1 MRPTTILIALLAALA
16 GSAAP
21 LAGAGAKEFRSSDVH
36 PLDYP
41 TVQAVMYMGKLIG
54 ERTGGKNSVKVF
66 GQSTLGSEKDTIEQT
81 KIGALDMVRV
91 NVAPFNNIVPA
102 TIVPSLPF
110 LFKSTAH
117 MRRVLDGP
125 IGDEI
130 LAAMESQGF
139 IGLCFYDSGSRS
151 FYSGKKAIK
160 NVADAK
166 GMKIRV
172 QQSDMWVAMMQA
184 IGANATPMPYAEVYT
199 ALKTGVVDAAE
210 NNWPSYES
218 SRHYEAAKYLQPD
231 RAFDGAGNPGLLQ
244 EDLGRAVE
252 GGPGRSSAPPPRNR
266 CPTCASCGT
275 SARLRR
281 ARRSR
286 PRAARS
292 SPTSTRSRSPTPW
305 RRSTPSSRPTPSCRI
320 W

>member
-54 ERTGGKNSVKVF
+54 ERTGGKNSIKVF

-117 MRRVLDGP
+117 MR
-125 IGDEI
+125 
-130 LAAMESQGF
+130 
-139 IGLCFYDSGSRS
+139 
-151 FYSGKKAIK
+151 K
-160 NVADAK
+160 
-166 GMKIRV
+166 
-172 QQSDMWVAMMQA
+172 
-184 IGANATPMPYAEVYT
+184 
-199 ALKTGVVDAAE
+199 
-210 NNWPSYES
+210 
-218 SRHYEAAKYLQPD
+218 
-231 RAFDGAGNPGLLQ
+231 
-244 EDLGRAVE
+244 
-252 GGPGRSSAPPPRNR
+252 
-266 CPTCASCGT
+266 
-275 SARLRR
+275 R
-281 ARRSR
+281 ARRADR
-286 PRAARS
+286 RRDPGRHGERRASSACASTIRARAPS
-292 SPTSTRSRSPTPW
+292 IPARRRSRTSPTP
-305 RRSTPSSRPTPSCRI
+305 RA
-320 W
+320 

>member
-1 MRPTTILIALLAALA
+1 MRLSKILIALLATAAALA
-16 GSAAP
+16 MGAAH
-21 LAGAGAKEFRSSDVH
+21 AKEFRSSDVH

-41 TVQAVMYMGKLIG
+41 TVQAVQYMGKLIS
-54 ERTGGKNSVKVF
+54 ERSGGKNSVKVF

-130 LAAMESQGF
+130 LAAMEAQGF

-160 NVADAK
+160 NVADTK

-172 QQSDMWVAMMQA
+172 RQSDMWVAMMQA
-184 IGANATPMPYAEVYT
+184 IGAMPRRCPMP
-199 ALKTGVVDAAE
+199 
-210 NNWPSYES
+210 
-218 SRHYEAAKYLQPD
+218 
-231 RAFDGAGNPGLLQ
+231 
-244 EDLGRAVE
+244 
-252 GGPGRSSAPPPRNR
+252 
-266 CPTCASCGT
+266 PTC
-275 SARLRR
+275 
-281 ARRSR
+281 R
-286 PRAARS
+286 P
-292 SPTSTRSRSPTPW
+292 SRSPCAGCSSENSRTDRNRQGPSAS
-305 RRSTPSSRPTPSCRI
+305 STIRFSST
-320 W
+320 